1 MARLVTRRFAVFA
14 LLVLQL
20 ILSRQCLA
28 DSEEE
33 YPFDHEKRKMGASL
47 LESLG
52 WDPRLFFTQPE
63 MIKACQAVREKSLPQ
78 LEELQR
84 AGIDWNLK
92 GKDGVTVLLWAL
104 LGDDLPIFK
113 QLLAWGADP
122 NVAIHSKATIL
133 LSPLDYSIID
143 GETVFFLC
151 IRMQRKSEW
160 AAAALVAGGD
170 VNFIQKETKSSVI
183 GTMLQNPRIDRTID
197 MDVFRETIQRGA
209 NLNYGDSVGRTPLM
223 IAIVA
228 DQFEAAV
235 HLVDCGASLDC
246 YDNRN
251 WQAIHHLASFFAQ
264 NEEFLSD
271 NPDARKEWDESPEK
285 KSFDQLVTLFR
296 ERGHS
301 LVEARVDY
309 ERRFQLVDGLDYM
322 IWRRRMRTEKDPC
335 MPKSVKPSSPS
346 ADTPA
351 GEAAKKDASR

>member
-14 LLVLQL
+14 LLLLQV
-20 ILSRQCLA
+20 ILSRPCLA

-63 MIKACQAVREKSLPQ
+63 MIRACQAVREKSLPQ

-104 LGDDLPIFK
+104 LADDLQVFK

-122 NVAIHSKATIL
+122 NIVIQSRIRIL
-133 LSPLDYSIID
+133 LSPFDGFVEH
-143 GETVFFLC
+143 GETVFRLSV
-151 IRMQRKSEW
+151 RMHRKTEW
-160 AAAALVAGGD
+160 AAAALDSGGD
-170 VNFIQKETKSSVI
+170 VDIMLATGKVSILQNFIS
-183 GTMLQNPRIDRTID
+183 NPTVGRNVN
-197 MDVFRETIQRGA
+197 MDVLRRIIDAGA
-209 NLNYGDSVGRTPLM
+209 NLNHRDVTGHTALM
-223 IAIVA
+223 LALMYQQFDVA
-228 DQFEAAV
+228 AYLIER
-235 HLVDCGASLDC
+235 GASVDC
-246 YDNRN
+246 YDNQN
-251 WQAIHHLASFFAQ
+251 WQAIHYLASWYASH
-264 NEEFLSD
+264 ETVL
-271 NPDARKEWDESPEK
+271 AESPDERIRWEESSEK
-285 KSFDQLVTLFR
+285 KSFDHLVTLFR

-309 ERRFQLVDGLDYM
+309 ERRLQLVDGLDYM

-335 MPKSVKPSSPS
+335 MPKSVKPASPS
-346 ADTPA
+346 AATPA
-351 GEAAKKDASR
+351 EEAAKKDVSR